1 MIATEPKKIV
11 PVRLPEEDHFRR
23 EAILEAV
30 GYAAGCFLRSDSW
43 QDCIPEVLRRIG
55 LAADVSCVCV
65 FQNRTDPAG
74 LPLTSLRFNWR
85 APGVTFTH
93 KPDVFKDISIKAAGL
108 DSWLE
113 LLDCDKPIH
122 GPVIKF
128 PDNVRAVLAAER
140 IQSFVLVPI
149 FDRKNLWGFM
159 SFDDRRAEREWS
171 LQEVEAL
178 RAAANIL
185 GAAIENTRVKSEL
198 TSSEAELRSIFTAIK
213 HAAFILDAQGRYLK
227 VMPTNPD
234 LLYRPAAQVLGKT
247 LHEVFPKQQAD
258 YFLDNIRLALSRK
271 APVQIEY
278 GLAAG
283 VQQKETL
290 FTAVLSPLSDSTV
303 LFAAHDVTERKRTT
317 AADKESEAKY
327 RQLFENLL
335 ESVFQSAPNGKI
347 ISANPAMV
355 RLLGYEAE
363 EELLAVNAADT
374 YANAEDRTVWVE
386 RMTKEGELRNF
397 EVALKRRDGSQISV
411 LLNARA
417 IRDPE
422 GQTLYYE
429 GTITDI
435 TDRKRLESQLIFLAN
450 RDPLTNLFNRRRF
463 HEELEH
469 QLSQSK
475 RYGLQGAL
483 LWLDIDRF
491 KDINDTL
498 GHGSG
503 DELLVEL
510 ARLLQGLLRDHDT
523 LSRLSGD
530 EFAILMPQVD
540 ALQAQAVAARLLDA
554 VHKHNFEVGGQPIR
568 VTVSIGIALYPE
580 HATTADKLQ
589 AHADLAMYRAK
600 EEGRNRFSFYKL
612 QEERSERMGHRVAW
626 VKNIRQAL
634 DKNLFVL
641 MAQPILDLTSDAVI
655 QHELLLRMTDAAGG
669 LILPDAFLDVAIKF
683 NLIQEIDH
691 WVLRQAIRLLKE
703 EARAG
708 RRPVLEVNLS
718 AKAFVD
724 LDLLALLE
732 KEMPQVAPG
741 SLVLDITE
749 ISTLY
754 EFHHAQKF
762 IVALKKLGCRC
773 ALDDFGIG
781 LTSFQHLKHLPLDYL
796 KIGGSLIQNL
806 THNPVNQHI
815 VQAISH
821 LTRTLGMQTVA
832 QCVERPETI
841 DLLREYGV
849 DMAQGFEI
857 GEPQPLTS
865 VFATEPLLKAD

>member
-1 MIATEPKKIV
+1 MATEPKKIV
-11 PVRLPEEDHFRR
+11 PARMPEEDHFRR

-30 GYAAGCFLRSDSW
+30 GYAAECFLRSESW
-43 QDCIPEVLRRIG
+43 KDCIPEVLRRIG
-55 LAADVSCVCV
+55 LASDVSCVYI
-65 FQNRTDPAG
+65 FQNHMDPVG
-74 LPLTSLRFNWR
+74 LPLTSLRFSWR
-85 APGVTFTH
+85 APGVTFTLD
-93 KPDVFKDISIKAAGL
+93 PAEFENISIKAAGL

-113 LLDCDKPIH
+113 ILDCDKPIF
-122 GPVIKF
+122 GPVKKF
-128 PDNVRAVLAAER
+128 PDNVRAVLAAEQ
-140 IQSFVLVPI
+140 IKSFALVPV

-159 SFDDRRAEREWS
+159 GFDDRRSEREWS

-185 GAAIENTRVKSEL
+185 GAAIENERVKAEL
-198 TSSEAELRSIFTAIK
+198 ASSESELRSIFTAIK
-213 HAAFILDAQGRYLK
+213 HAVFILDAQGRYLR

-234 LLYRPAAQVLGKT
+234 LLYRPAEQILGKT
-247 LHEVFPKQQAD
+247 LHQVFPKKQAD
-258 YFLDNIRLALSRK
+258 FFLDNIRQALNKK

-278 GLAAG
+278 ALTAG
-283 VQQKETL
+283 ARQKETW
-290 FTAVLSPLSDSTV
+290 FTAVLSPLSVSTV
-303 LFAAHDVTERKRTT
+303 LLVAHDITERKRTS
-317 AADKESEAKY
+317 AAAQESEAKY

-335 ESVFQSAPNGKI
+335 ESVFQSAPDGKI

-374 YANAEDRTVWVE
+374 YANAEDRKVWVE

-397 EVALKRRDGSQISV
+397 EVALKRRDGRQIPV

-417 IRDPE
+417 IRDPK
-422 GQTLYYE
+422 GQILSYE

-435 TDRKRLESQLIFLAN
+435 TDRKRLEAQLILLAN

-463 HEELEH
+463 REELELH
-469 QLSQSK
+469 LSQSK
-475 RYGLQGAL
+475 RYGMQLAL

-498 GHGSG
+498 GHRSG

-510 ARLLQGLLRDHDT
+510 ARLLQSLLRDHDV

-530 EFAILMPQVD
+530 EFAILMPHVD
-540 ALQAQAVAARLLDA
+540 ALQAQSVAARLLEA
-554 VHKHNFEVGGQPIR
+554 VHKHNFEVGEQPIR

-580 HATTADKLQ
+580 HAATADKLL
-589 AHADLAMYRAK
+589 AYADLAMYRAK

-612 QEERSERMGHRVAW
+612 QAERSERLDLRVAW
-626 VKNIRQAL
+626 VKNIRRAL

-641 MAQPILDLTSDAVI
+641 LAQPILDLKSDTI
-655 QHELLLRMTDAAGG
+655 TQHELLLRMTDPAEG
-669 LILPDAFLDVAIKF
+669 LILPDAFLDIAIKF

-703 EARAG
+703 ESQAG

-724 LDLLALLE
+724 LELLALLE
-732 KEMPQVAPG
+732 KEMPQVNPG

-749 ISTLY
+749 ISTLS
-754 EFHHAQKF
+754 EFHHAQNF

-773 ALDDFGIG
+773 ALDDFGVG

-796 KIGGSLIQNL
+796 KIDGSLIQNL
-806 THNPVNQHI
+806 AHNPVNQHI

-821 LTRTLGMQTVA
+821 LTRTLGMQTIA
-832 QCVERPETI
+832 QYVETPETI

-857 GEPQPLTS
+857 GEPAPLAL
-865 VFATEPLLKAD
+865 VFPAEPLLKAD